1 MFNIAE
7 ELTNFKPIDLENIEQ
22 KIGAIPDDM
31 KNAMEL
37 YNKALN
43 EISNK
48 NEDIAIIALK
58 KAISIYP
65 EFYEAMNLMGIC
77 YIAIGEEENAR
88 EIFNKVIQ
96 MDDNSLR
103 AARYIKRLDGDI
115 SDDEFT
121 QTRRIKKL
129 PDKLSSISKLVSN
142 ELAPSDSKTGLFK
155 YILVFILGVLITSL
169 IWIAVPNNKVN
180 IELSNLFNK
189 PTQDA
194 KRIEELEGEIS
205 ELNSRLNE
213 AQGFLEAARE
223 NEKQLQGQMDQY
235 IAWSKNLREL
245 DKLYYQGKYRELV
258 VEIEK
263 NLAGLDIPD
272 VIKQEITSLS
282 NEAKPKSVLQFY
294 ETARSLYNSNSKSKD
309 LDTYRQSA
317 DEYRMAIS
325 IIEEL
330 EDTSSYVVEIY
341 YYGGKAIALSE
352 SPSKEQADAEAINCF
367 ETIISK
373 WPNSVYA
380 NYSRA
385 RINELEAGKTIKH

>member
-272 VIKQEITSLS
+272 VIKQEITALS